1 MSKTPVQVLLPFYEE
16 TIAAMPA
23 TFTAHQFI
31 LHLARNHQREYIQ
44 VLAAYAASDHP
55 FKTVH
60 GQLARRL
67 LGYTS
72 LIRKT
77 GDDPNSRDIFGQSE
91 SASVWEKV
99 S

>member
-1 MSKTPVQVLLPFYEE
+1 MSKTPVEALAPFFEE
-16 TIAAMPA
+16 TITAMPA

-31 LHLARNHQREYIQ
+31 LHLARTHQREYIQ
-44 VLAAYAASDHP
+44 VLAAYAANAHP
-55 FKTVH
+55 FQTVH
-60 GQLARRL
+60 GQIARRL
-67 LGYTS
+67 LGYQT

-91 SASVWEKV
+91 SASIWEKV